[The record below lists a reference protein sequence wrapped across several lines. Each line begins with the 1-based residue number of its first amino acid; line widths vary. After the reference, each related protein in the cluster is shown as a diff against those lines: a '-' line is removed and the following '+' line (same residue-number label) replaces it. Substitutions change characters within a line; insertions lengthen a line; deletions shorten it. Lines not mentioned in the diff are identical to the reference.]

1 MKKKSA
7 KVLPTVS
14 MGEAVKNFPK
24 TENILVR
31 TTVAD
36 KEAINSAAKSVHLTT
51 TEFMVKSALMVAGK
65 LTKG

>member
-1 MKKKSA
+1 MKKTA
-7 KVLPTVS
+7 KALPAVS
-14 MGEAVKNFPK
+14 KDEVVKNFPK

-65 LTKG
+65 LAKS

>member
-1 MKKKSA
+1 MKKTA
-7 KVLPTVS
+7 KALPTVS
-14 MGEAVKNFPK
+14 AGEVANQFPK
-24 TENILVR
+24 TEVIMVR

-65 LTKG
+65 LAKK